1 LYTIHPNL
9 ELDSATKA
17 LLVSRIDDDKLS
29 VGSAFAGLGLS
40 ISDVAHDGDFIE
52 LLFANADF
60 SKAKL
65 VHKWIRLYLDEGY
78 DMIGPNTGPNS
89 VRGWLV

>member
-1 LYTIHPNL
+1 
-9 ELDSATKA
+9 LDSATKV

-29 VGSAFAGLGLS
+29 VGAAFAGLGLS
-40 ISDVAHDGDFIE
+40 IADVAHDGIFVE
-52 LLFANADF
+52 LLFANASF

-78 DMIGPNTGPNS
+78 DMIGSFEPV
-89 VRGWLV
+89 VRGYLI